1 MGQIPEIFMGQDM
14 IAVEDEAE
22 RKIKDELQISLKG
35 KIENWLRGESYK
47 NERDLLKECIL
58 LSHPQKK
65 FFFSLKSLKQIS
77 T

>member
-35 KIENWLRGESYK
+35 KIENWLRRRK
-47 NERDLLKECIL
+47 L
-58 LSHPQKK
+58 QK
-65 FFFSLKSLKQIS
+65 
-77 T
+77 